1 MRSLVFVIKIVLAV
15 SLFAQPI
22 ESLAIAAKANSKK
35 TTKKTPK
42 TALQETGSV
51 WDKIRSGMQIPKS
64 FPNQSILVPVQ
75 NANNIAQKNAAIKTN
90 VLTPNPTAILHHDD
104 SNRPRLHSVIGRPR
118 LTSDELAKQ
127 NAIIQAV
134 DGGRVKSTL
143 RPAKADTVAQAVPV
157 ANNKIAKA
165 NALLARAELSKQIE
179 DYVNTET
186 PTASARTSTSIEPK
200 AANTN
205 ANKPELAPTVQM
217 VKVNS
222 ANERIN
228 RQLAWYAQ
236 HPEYLERVAE
246 RARPYI
252 YHIVSQL
259 AVNHLPSELALLPIV
274 ESAYQP
280 TAQSPKSAAGL
291 WQFIPSTGL
300 NFDLAQ
306 NEQYDERLDIE
317 ESTQA
322 AIRYLSI
329 LNRHYNGDWLL
340 ALAAY
345 NSGEGRVDD
354 AIERNRANGLPTDYW
369 SLQLPTETQ
378 DYVPRFLALS
388 SMFANPKVHGLK
400 LPDIKNE
407 PYFVKVKVDRRF
419 AIDYLAHKNLAE
431 IAELSNLSYEQFIRL
446 NPAYL
451 KSTVATNAPFK
462 LLLPASNAEQLN
474 QHLNHVA
481 RFLAEPE
488 HTVASNAPL
497 KKRVIVEDSA
507 KPLPVTVISVIH
519 QQPKISSPLFSLD
532 VSKQTTPRLM
542 PQPLLSDFSV
552 QLEPSA

>member
-75 NANNIAQKNAAIKTN
+75 NANNNAQKNAAIKTN

-134 DGGRVKSTL
+134 DGGRVL

-497 KKRVIVEDSA
+497 KKRVTVEDSA